1 MSVPPN
7 VYEFAKNKLEPF
19 IKQQRQAMNPDEV
32 RHFNEERARLF
43 KEWGGALNSTRK
55 GSNRDSQQ
63 GRFQNGSTSPSS
75 SVDER
80 VPTETVSNRPP
91 TAADCL

>member
-1 MSVPPN
+1 M
-7 VYEFAKNKLEPF
+7 
-19 IKQQRQAMNPDEV
+19 IPDEV
-32 RHFNEERARLF
+32 RHFKEERERLF
-43 KEWGGALNSTRK
+43 KEWEGALNSTRK
-55 GSNRDSQQ
+55 ESNRDSQ

>member
-32 RHFNEERARLF
+32 RHFKTERARLF
-43 KEWGGALNSTRK
+43 EEWDGALNNTRK
-55 GSNRDSQQ
+55 GSNRDSQ
-63 GRFQNGSTSPSS
+63 GRFQNGSTPPSLS
-75 SVDER
+75 ADER
-80 VPTETVSNRPP
+80 VATETDYNRPP